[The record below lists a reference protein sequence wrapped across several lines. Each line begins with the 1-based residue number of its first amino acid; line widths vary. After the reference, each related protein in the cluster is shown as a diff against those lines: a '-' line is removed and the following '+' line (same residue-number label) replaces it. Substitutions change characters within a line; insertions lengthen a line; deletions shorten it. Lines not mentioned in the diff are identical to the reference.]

1 MAAFNFTAAER
12 NTLAPLIVLDVV
24 IKIDI
29 QTPMLGTE
37 TWSIQSCYC
46 LPEQGKKKSVTTE

>member
-1 MAAFNFTAAER
+1 MAAFNFTAAEH
-12 NTLAPLIVLDVV
+12 NTLVPLIVLDVV

-29 QTPMLGTE
+29 QTLVLGTE

-46 LPEQGKKKSVTTE
+46 LPAQGKKICDH